1 MDAGEHSHPH
11 LELAREEPVNERRP
25 PSARP
30 RSQAPEDP
38 EGHAAMLASRLRTQ
52 MATAPEDIGGYD
64 DRRLIKISLNQKISP
79 ENVAK
84 ATGGVEVVS
93 QDGDE
98 LVLAFATEA
107 QLEAFEAR
115 LSSFAAGDQVTH
127 RRLLYAL
134 QDFDRWT
141 PDDRTG
147 HALRQYGFPES
158 SRFLIDAEL
167 WPMALQQ
174 DATSQREAF
183 EGWVKRNDG
192 KVLDSVRQP
201 YLTVYRI
208 RCDSVLGDLALRHRD
223 VRSVDLP
230 PRLGLERSL
239 VYTDIQGVADVPA
252 PPDNAPGVAVLDT
265 GLATGH
271 PLLAPAVGD
280 SQSFLNGVPA
290 ADNHGHGTTVAGI
303 ALYDDV
309 ANRARQGA
317 FVPALRLFSGR
328 VLDDD
333 NRGDPGLIEN
343 KVERAVRYF
352 VSTYGCRVFCLTY
365 ANPDRV
371 YRGRHVS
378 GLAVTLDS
386 LSRELDVVF
395 VVPTGNYVAGP
406 DNWREDYPTYL
417 AGQDA
422 RLLDPAPALNALTV
436 GSLARHDRHE
446 RWPEDPGYRAIARA
460 GQPSPFTRCGPS
472 VNGAI
477 KPELVD
483 YGGNWVA
490 ETRAGEHVQRRVPGA
505 GELSISHEFATGRP
519 FAEVCGT
526 SFAAPRVANAAARV
540 FADFPDGSVDLCRAL
555 LVAHARTPEHCAA
568 LFASDKG
575 TLRNATGYG
584 RLDRSA
590 LYRSL
595 DDRITLWA
603 SDAIPDRHHHFLEIP
618 IPEDFWKGQRRERRL
633 TIALAHRPPVRT
645 TRVDYR
651 ASRISFKLVHK
662 ASLEEVAQWFNAAV
676 AADGVDSVP
685 ERSGGRALSET
696 VRSKG
701 TVQASTWSF
710 AQPTSQ
716 VEQDRWFVVV
726 TRNDP
731 PWGRV
736 LTREKEPYALVVT
749 LDDRATPQL
758 QIGTSL
764 YAQVRDRLRA
774 RARVRTGR

>member
-30 RSQAPEDP
+30 RSQAPDDP

-52 MATAPEDIGGYD
+52 MATGPEDIGGYD

-115 LSSFAAGDQVTH
+115 LSSFAAGGQVTH

-141 PDDRTG
+141 RDDRTG

-158 SRFLIDAEL
+158 LRFLIDAEL

-174 DATSQREAF
+174 DATSQRGAF
-183 EGWVKRNDG
+183 ETWVEQHDG
-192 KVLDSVRQP
+192 EVLDSVRQP

-208 RCDSVLGDLALRHRD
+208 RCDRAVAEQTLRHRD
-223 VRSVDLP
+223 VRAVDLP
-230 PRLGLERSL
+230 PRLGLQRSL
-239 VYTDIQGVADVPA
+239 VYQDIQDVAPAPA
-252 PPDNAPGVAVLDT
+252 PPDNAPGVTVLDT

-280 SQSFLNGVPA
+280 SQSFVDGAPA
-290 ADNHGHGTTVAGI
+290 ADGHGHGSEVAGI

-309 ANRARQGA
+309 ADRARQGA
-317 FVPALRLFSGR
+317 FVPDLRLFSGR
-328 VLDDD
+328 VLDDE

-343 KVERAVRYF
+343 KVEQAVRYF
-352 VSTYGCRVFCLTY
+352 LSTYGCRVFCLTY

-371 YRGRHVS
+371 YRDRHVS
-378 GLAVTLDS
+378 GLAVTLDA
-386 LSRELDVVF
+386 LSRELGVLF

-406 DNWREDYPTYL
+406 DHWREDYPIYL

-490 ETRAGEHVQRRVPGA
+490 ETRAGEHVQRRAPGA
-505 GELSISHEFATGRP
+505 GELSVSHEFAIGRP

-540 FADFPDGSVDLCRAL
+540 FTEFPGQDVDLCRAL
-555 LVAHARTPEHCAA
+555 LVAHARTLEQCEA
-568 LFASDKG
+568 LFESDG
-575 TLRNATGYG
+575 DALRNATGYG
-584 RLDRSA
+584 QVDRSA

-595 DDRITLWA
+595 DDCVTLWA
-603 SDAIPDRHHHFLEIP
+603 SDAIPNRHHHFFEVP
-618 IPEDFWKGQRRERRL
+618 IPLGFWQGHPRVRRL
-633 TIALAHRPPVRT
+633 TVALAHRPPVRT

-651 ASRISFKLVHK
+651 ASKIGFKLVHK
-662 ASLEEVAQWFNAAV
+662 ESLEEVTRWFNAAV
-676 AADGVDSVP
+676 EADGVDRVP
-685 ERSGGRALSET
+685 ERSGGRGLSEQ
-696 VRSKG
+696 VRSRG
-701 TVQASTWSF
+701 SVQASTWSF
-710 AQPTSQ
+710 TQPTSQ

-731 PWGRV
+731 AWGSI
-736 LTREKEPYALVVT
+736 LTRENEPYSLAIT
-749 LDDRATPQL
+749 LDDRAVPQL
-758 QIGTSL
+758 RLDTSL
-764 YAQVRDRLRA
+764 YAQVRDRLRV
-774 RARVRTGR
+774 RARVRAER

>member
-11 LELAREEPVNERRP
+11 LQLAREEPVNERRP
-25 PSARP
+25 SRP
-30 RSQAPEDP
+30 PHLQAPDDP
-38 EGHAAMLASRLRTQ
+38 ERHAAMLASRLRTQ
-52 MATAPEDIGGYD
+52 LETPPEDIGGYD
-64 DRRLIKISLNQKISP
+64 DRRLIKIFLGQKISP
-79 ENVAK
+79 EDVAK
-84 ATGGVEVVS
+84 ASGGVEVVS

-98 LVLAFATEA
+98 LVLAFATEV
-107 QLEAFEAR
+107 QLAEFEAR
-115 LSSFAAGDQVTH
+115 LSSYAAGGQVTY
-127 RRLLYAL
+127 RRLLSAL

-147 HALRQYGFPES
+147 HALAQHGFPDS
-158 SRFLIDAEL
+158 LRFVIDAEL
-167 WPMALQQ
+167 WPMTLPKDIA
-174 DATSQREAF
+174 SQREAF

-208 RCDSVLGDLALRHRD
+208 RCDRVLGDLALRHRD

-239 VYTDIQGVADVPA
+239 FYTDIQNVADAPA

-309 ANRARQGA
+309 ADRALQGA
-317 FVPALRLFSGR
+317 FVPDLRLFSGR

-343 KVERAVRYF
+343 KVDRAVRYF
-352 VSTYGCRVFCLTY
+352 VSTYGCRVFCVTY
-365 ANPDRV
+365 ANPHRV

-378 GLAVTLDS
+378 GLAVTLDA
-386 LSRELDVVF
+386 LSRELDVLF
-395 VVPTGNYVAGP
+395 VVPTGNYEAGP

-436 GSLARHDRHE
+436 GSLARNDRHE
-446 RWPEDPGYRAIARA
+446 RWPDDPGYRAIART

-483 YGGNWVA
+483 YGGNWLA
-490 ETRAGEHVQRRVPGA
+490 EIRAGDHVQRRAPGA
-505 GELSISHEFATGRP
+505 GELSTSHDFAAGRP

-540 FADFPDGSVDLCRAL
+540 FAEFPDGNVDLCRAL
-555 LVAHARTPEHCAA
+555 LVAHARTPEQCAA
-568 LFASDKG
+568 LFANDRDA
-575 TLRNATGYG
+575 LRNATGYG

-603 SDAIPDRHHHFLEIP
+603 SDAIPDRHHHFFEIP

-651 ASRISFKLVHK
+651 ASKIGFKLVQK
-662 ASLEEVAQWFNAAV
+662 RSLTAVTRWFNATV
-676 AADGVDSVP
+676 EADGVDSVP
-685 ERSGGRALSET
+685 ERSGGRGISEQ
-696 VRSKG
+696 VRSRG
-701 TVQASTWSF
+701 SVQASTWSF
-710 AQPTSQ
+710 TQPTSQ

-731 PWGRV
+731 AWGSD
-736 LTREKEPYALVVT
+736 LTIENEPYALAIT
-749 LDDRATPQL
+749 LDDRAVPQL
-758 QIGTSL
+758 RLDTSL
-764 YAQVRDRLRA
+764 YAQVRDRLRV
-774 RARVRTGR
+774 RARVRAER